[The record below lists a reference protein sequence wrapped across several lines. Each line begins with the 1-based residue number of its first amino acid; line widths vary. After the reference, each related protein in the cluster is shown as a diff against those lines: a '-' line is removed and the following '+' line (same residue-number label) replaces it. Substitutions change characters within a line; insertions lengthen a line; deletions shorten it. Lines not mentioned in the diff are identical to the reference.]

1 MTSHDANAGLLEALW
16 EAGEHFGLRLTVPQQ
31 VGVARELGAI
41 RSIDLN
47 ANSVH
52 AAFAHHGLPPPSAPY
67 VRALVKRIKSLRPPR
82 TMRDVLTDYRQFA
95 IRSLSE
101 RFGGKTQGH
110 EGELRDNLLT
120 YLQPRGYTEAH
131 SGKGRTDILLPTPP
145 TIIETKVWSDVRS
158 YEDGLVELGRYIHTE
173 RPAEAYM
180 VVFGDREPLPP
191 IVSDHR
197 QVVAEERTLE
207 GLVVPVILIPFELEA
222 PSRAAAYTRR
232 RARNGR

>member
-1 MTSHDANAGLLEALW
+1 LTDASVELTEVIW
-16 EAGEHFGLRLTVPQQ
+16 EIGEHYGQRLTVPQQ
-31 VGVARELGAI
+31 VAVARELGTS
-41 RSIDLN
+41 RSVDLN

-52 AAFAHHGLPPPSAPY
+52 AAFARHGLPPPPAPY
-67 VRALVKRIKSLRPPR
+67 VRALVRRIKSLRPPR
-82 TMRDVLTDYRQFA
+82 SLRDILTDYRQFA

-101 RFGGKTQGH
+101 RFGGKAQGH

-145 TIIETKVWSDVRS
+145 TIIETKVWSDVRY
-158 YEDGLVELGRYIHTE
+158 YEDGLEELGRYIHTE
-173 RPAEAYM
+173 RPTEAYM

-207 GLVVPVILIPFELEA
+207 GLVVPVILIPFEVDA
-222 PSRAAAYTRR
+222 PSRAAANTRR
-232 RARNGR
+232 RARSGR